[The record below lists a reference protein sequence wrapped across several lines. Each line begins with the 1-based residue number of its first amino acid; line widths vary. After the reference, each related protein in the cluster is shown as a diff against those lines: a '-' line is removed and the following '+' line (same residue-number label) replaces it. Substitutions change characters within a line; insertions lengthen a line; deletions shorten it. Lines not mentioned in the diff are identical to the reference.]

1 MFLRRDLMPSEL
13 EQERIARDEARRI
26 NLDSDC
32 LSWGVRDCE
41 LIEFK
46 GPTYRPLPPNYRTT
60 TDNPSSNCVPS
71 YGTPIRKNLSLFFAN
86 CRSVRNSIDTVT
98 FLLNHRKFD
107 IFALTE
113 TWLSDTDSD
122 AFLLSGAGDY
132 FVFRT
137 DRVDSRGGG
146 VLIYAHST
154 TLPVQVSSLVIP
166 GFECSTI
173 DIFSN
178 VATNATN
185 CIRIITIYRAPN
197 SPLSSTSP
205 FIDYLNLSTSCPHPS
220 ILIDASVKPTRNYNF
235 ANWDLINR
243 GIAIHDWTIALSN
256 KTATEAYSYF
266 SNFINSL
273 LDAFVPLQTPKTNS
287 GYPKYLGLLHDRLQ
301 KFHNIIQI
309 AIQLIP

>member
-1 MFLRRDLMPSEL
+1 
-13 EQERIARDEARRI
+13 
-26 NLDSDC
+26 
-32 LSWGVRDCE
+32 
-41 LIEFK
+41 
-46 GPTYRPLPPNYRTT
+46 
-60 TDNPSSNCVPS
+60 
-71 YGTPIRKNLSLFFAN
+71 
-86 CRSVRNSIDTVT
+86 RNSIDTVT
-98 FLLNHRKFD
+98 FLLSHRKFD

-122 AFLLSGAGDY
+122 AFLLSGARDY
-132 FVFRT
+132 FVFCT

-197 SPLSSTSP
+197 SPLSSTSL
-205 FIDYLNLSTSCPHPS
+205 FIDYLNLSTSCPHPY
-220 ILIDASVKPTRNYNF
+220 ASVKPTRNYNF

-273 LDAFVPLQTPKTNS
+273 LDAFVPLKTPKTNS
-287 GYPKYLGLLHDRLQ
+287 GYPKHLGLLHDRI
-301 KFHNIIQI
+301 KIFHNIVPNCASTHSLRERFNRALKKFEFKLFKINGSLDNI
-309 AIQLIP
+309 PNFVYTKCKFSIVSPLSLIFCISPSSCVAPS